1 MRHTSVLALVALLAL
16 LPAHAV
22 AARDA
27 PKATVHGRSLVV
39 MNHTK
44 PSDGVD
50 ELWATNSTEQFS
62 PTMNGT
68 DEYYP
73 YPIMNGTDEYYPYP
87 IMNGTDEYYPYP
99 IIDDEYWV
107 PPTSY
112 GPWSD
117 VSNVTLVVHFPET
130 ELAAFDDDAF
140 RAQFEAMYKRALAS
154 GLDVPMA
161 NITILNITRGPAA
174 GGSWNMTEESATER
188 EYEYVNATGEYVEDA
203 TGEPV
208 YARGRRLMN
217 HDSDYSPN
225 ATYAGVRVH
234 SVIEVESN
242 QADEVVSQLGS
253 FYSGRGDFFEIFE
266 PMASAYGRALLRR
279 TTSDNYYYYP
289 TTPSDAEIG
298 YTPSSNAN
306 ITVTVLFPTLDFS
319 NASAATEQLSAAV
332 VRSVS
337 AAMSVPAANVTVLN
351 ITRGPREGE
360 WMIEPRTAVGS
371 TEPMPERRSLLSHGA
386 DSDFDPTVD
395 YQGTRVRFTV
405 SLASSDQAVGWAERI
420 GSMSDLQWLFENM
433 VEEYGRALLRRVVS
447 RYYNSLPTPE
457 YEYDDWS
464 GNGGQWEGPGAPRN
478 FTVIFAFED
487 EYNNM
492 TQAGFNRTFATAL
505 RDALTPVIDRNRT
518 AACRLGNFVFE
529 RRGAA
534 GEVLITTNVTCRNS
548 VLARRAYALIANETA
563 PPSWERLQ
571 ERFGEIYPTRM
582 FTWSTALSPGD
593 YRPTRPG
600 QYPDDDSDDESDSE
614 REREWDLG
622 GPELNPQQRVVNMTF
637 ELYLDNVAMGRMR
650 NPAFFARVNRSLYSL
665 IATADERATPHV
677 LTCNLTRFKRPAR
690 EGNATGVLAEV
701 NCSIASMRAVVMLEE
716 LMEES
721 GWSDDW
727 EFGAVSVFSYSRGG
741 RKRYLDRDSDDED
754 DSDSDD
760 ESDGCGRGGGGRGR
774 GDGGRCG
781 GRARSDD
788 SDSEHDSDSDDH
800 KADDDDMN
808 DCGRGRG
815 SGGRG
820 RGDGGRCGGRDDDS
834 DSDSEHDSDSDD
846 HKADDDDMS
855 SVPSPADDD
864 DDDERTESPEDST
877 MGPPTIS
884 PPVTTT
890 PMQNLTGGESGASP
904 TLSSTD
910 QPTVVAPTSTTPL
923 PTTPPPTMQPTT
935 MQPTQPPTTPPPT
948 MQPTQAPTASPTVTP
963 VLANITASA
972 SFDTL
977 DITALEDETYKETF
991 ETDLKSTMA
1000 DNLPGVDAEN
1010 IDIIGY
1016 RQGSVLVDFVI
1027 QVTSEEQMDDMVN
1040 AVKSPEVVASMLTP
1054 MVDKGYGEA
1063 SLMAETL
1070 RVVILLSPPPP
1081 PELGTDTMAP
1091 PALNSAPPFNT
1102 AYADNAAAPLSNAVS
1117 ALLLAALVMMAL
1129 L

>member
-1 MRHTSVLALVALLAL
+1 
-16 LPAHAV
+16 
-22 AARDA
+22 
-27 PKATVHGRSLVV
+27 
-39 MNHTK
+39 
-44 PSDGVD
+44 
-50 ELWATNSTEQFS
+50 
-62 PTMNGT
+62 
-68 DEYYP
+68 
-73 YPIMNGTDEYYPYP
+73 
-87 IMNGTDEYYPYP
+87 
-99 IIDDEYWV
+99 
-107 PPTSY
+107 
-112 GPWSD
+112 
-117 VSNVTLVVHFPET
+117 
-130 ELAAFDDDAF
+130 
-140 RAQFEAMYKRALAS
+140 
-154 GLDVPMA
+154 
-161 NITILNITRGPAA
+161 
-174 GGSWNMTEESATER
+174 
-188 EYEYVNATGEYVEDA
+188 
-203 TGEPV
+203 
-208 YARGRRLMN
+208 
-217 HDSDYSPN
+217 
-225 ATYAGVRVH
+225 
-234 SVIEVESN
+234 
-242 QADEVVSQLGS
+242 
-253 FYSGRGDFFEIFE
+253 
-266 PMASAYGRALLRR
+266 
-279 TTSDNYYYYP
+279 
-289 TTPSDAEIG
+289 
-298 YTPSSNAN
+298 
-306 ITVTVLFPTLDFS
+306 
-319 NASAATEQLSAAV
+319 
-332 VRSVS
+332 
-337 AAMSVPAANVTVLN
+337 
-351 ITRGPREGE
+351 
-360 WMIEPRTAVGS
+360 
-371 TEPMPERRSLLSHGA
+371 
-386 DSDFDPTVD
+386 
-395 YQGTRVRFTV
+395 
-405 SLASSDQAVGWAERI
+405 
-420 GSMSDLQWLFENM
+420 
-433 VEEYGRALLRRVVS
+433 
-447 RYYNSLPTPE
+447 
-457 YEYDDWS
+457 
-464 GNGGQWEGPGAPRN
+464 
-478 FTVIFAFED
+478 
-487 EYNNM
+487 
-492 TQAGFNRTFATAL
+492 
-505 RDALTPVIDRNRT
+505 
-518 AACRLGNFVFE
+518 
-529 RRGAA
+529 
-534 GEVLITTNVTCRNS
+534 
-548 VLARRAYALIANETA
+548 
-563 PPSWERLQ
+563 
-571 ERFGEIYPTRM
+571 
-582 FTWSTALSPGD
+582 
-593 YRPTRPG
+593 
-600 QYPDDDSDDESDSE
+600 
-614 REREWDLG
+614 
-622 GPELNPQQRVVNMTF
+622 
-637 ELYLDNVAMGRMR
+637 MGRMR

-760 ESDGCGRGGGGRGR
+760 ESDGCGRGG
-774 GDGGRCG
+774 
-781 GRARSDD
+781 
-788 SDSEHDSDSDDH
+788 
-800 KADDDDMN
+800 
-808 DCGRGRG
+808 
-815 SGGRG
+815 GGRG